1 MLRWIKEH
9 KIFTAAVSI
18 VIILAVIISVS
29 YFRGNGFFGKAAL
42 FFCGIRLL
50 FVGHSNQ
57 IIQTD
62 MIKAC

>member
-29 YFRGNGFFGKAAL
+29 YFKGNGFFEKL
-42 FFCGIRLL
+42 
-50 FVGHSNQ
+50 
-57 IIQTD
+57 
-62 MIKAC
+62 